1 MNQVNVSPSRY
12 QTVMV
17 VDDNEIDRYIAE
29 GVIIKNRFAGKVIIA
44 ESAAD
49 ALSFIEAHAD
59 KPGELPQVIFLDIN
73 MPEMNGFEFL
83 DRYEKL
89 PEQVK
94 KNCIIMMLTT
104 SLDENDR
111 RSASENKYVSM
122 FLNKPL
128 NKEKLETVK

>member
-1 MNQVNVSPSRY
+1 MNQVNVPPSRY
-12 QTVMV
+12 QKVMV

-29 GVIIKNRFAGKVIIA
+29 GVIIKNRFSEKVIVA

-73 MPEMNGFEFL
+73 MPEMNGFDFL

-89 PEQVK
+89 PGQVK

-104 SLDENDR
+104 SLDSSDKKA
-111 RSASENKYVSM
+111 ASENKYVSM

-128 NKEKLETVK
+128 NKEKLEMVK

>member
-1 MNQVNVSPSRY
+1 MNQVNVPPSRY

-29 GVIIKNRFAGKVIIA
+29 GVIIKNRFSEKVIVA

-73 MPEMNGFEFL
+73 MPEMYGFDFL

-89 PEQVK
+89 PGQVK

-104 SLDENDR
+104 SLDSSDKKA
-111 RSASENKYVSM
+111 ASENKYVSM

-128 NKEKLETVK
+128 NKEKLEMVK

>member
-1 MNQVNVSPSRY
+1 MNQVNVPPSRY

-29 GVIIKNRFAGKVIIA
+29 GVIIKNRFSEKVIVA

-73 MPEMNGFEFL
+73 MPEMNGFDFL

-89 PEQVK
+89 PGQVK

-104 SLDENDR
+104 SLDSSDKKA
-111 RSASENKYVSM
+111 ASENKYVSM

-128 NKEKLETVK
+128 NKEKLEMVK